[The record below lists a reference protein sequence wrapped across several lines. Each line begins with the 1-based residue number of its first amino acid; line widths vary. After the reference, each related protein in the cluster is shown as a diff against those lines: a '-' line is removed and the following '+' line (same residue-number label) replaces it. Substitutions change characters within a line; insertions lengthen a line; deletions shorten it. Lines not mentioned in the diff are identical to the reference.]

1 MLKIHKIN
9 RRTYPNFVHH
19 LYSVLFEAGITPHS
33 FSDSSDDENRKEWRL
48 PSDVILK
55 DKVGKVIIYIEQHL
69 TEDLSLNK
77 LADEIE
83 LSKYQLI
90 RGFQKEEGTTPW
102 KFLVHKRIENVKK
115 LLEDGMSP
123 GQAAVESG
131 FYDQSHMNK
140 AFREATG
147 QTPKEYQEKNFKNKN

>member
-1 MLKIHKIN
+1 MLKILKIT
-9 RRTYPNFVHH
+9 RHTYPNFVDH

-33 FSDSSDDENRKEWRL
+33 FSGSSDDENRKDWQL

-102 KFLVHKRIENVKK
+102 KFLVQKRIENVKK

-147 QTPKEYQEKNFKNKN
+147 QTPKEYQEENFRNKN